1 MNLQGRKKSEV
12 QIDLTALI
20 DVVFILLI
28 FIVLAASFQRSRALL
43 VEVPVAKGQAAGRD
57 KVLSVVVPERGKLVV
72 QGQAIEASE
81 LVKVLLESGSK
92 ATMVEFQMDAR
103 GPVGRAVR
111 VLGEVRAAGFE
122 RVSIVTREPAS

>member
-28 FIVLAASFQRSRALL
+28 FVVLAASFQRSRALA
-43 VEVPVAKGQAAGRD
+43 VEVPVAKGEPAGAAS
-57 KVLSVVVPERGKLVV
+57 VLSVVVPV
-72 QGQAIEASE
+72 QGPLQVQGKAIEVSQ
-81 LVKVLLESGSK
+81 LVPALLGQGS
-92 ATMVEFQMDAR
+92 TETLVEFQLDAR

-111 VLGEVRAAGFE
+111 LLGEVRSAGFK
-122 RVSIVTREPAS
+122 RVSIVTREPTP